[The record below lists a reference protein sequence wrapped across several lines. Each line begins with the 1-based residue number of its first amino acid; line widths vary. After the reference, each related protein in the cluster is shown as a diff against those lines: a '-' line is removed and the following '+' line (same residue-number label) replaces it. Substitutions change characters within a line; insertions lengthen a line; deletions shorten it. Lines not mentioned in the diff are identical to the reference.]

1 MHSYMD
7 SKLMAKLLRQAL
19 AEREIDV
26 SHSDCLEL
34 VARQFGV
41 ANWNILSARI
51 DSALNGQLALP
62 QGWIRTGD
70 SHHSYRSGLDPQS
83 GVALIENLPDQNRL
97 GDGAFCT
104 LMQSVSAEPY
114 LGRRIRL
121 IGEIRTDNAPQGG
134 TIWLRIDGENA
145 RNLRFDNLEG
155 HGDDKGV
162 VKGTSDWVTREIVF
176 DVPDEAASV
185 HFGFFLK
192 GMGRCQAR
200 RFALDIVDDSVAVTS
215 KRTNYPQRPVNMDF
229 RGPTAH

>member
-1 MHSYMD
+1 MHSFMD

-19 AEREIDV
+19 AERDIDV

-51 DSALNGQLALP
+51 DGAQGGQLALP

-70 SHHSYRSGLDPQS
+70 SHQSYRSGLDPDS
-83 GVALIENLPDQNRL
+83 GVALIEREQGGL

-155 HGDDKGV
+155 HAGDKGV

-192 GMGRCQAR
+192 GMGRCRAR
-200 RFALDIVDDSVAVTS
+200 RFALDIVDDSVAVTL
-215 KRTNYPQRPVNMDF
+215 KRPNYPQRPINMDF